1 MPPPSISYQGSPQ
14 KKEKKNLVD
23 RIISGMSPGRRRTST
38 TLSLETKCPAAWES
52 DCDDTG
58 DDEEGSQY
66 AESMMSELKRPDT
79 EEELNRLFGMLLA
92 DSNLQND
99 ERMWKMNGDAKWR
112 LVQAK
117 ARALQETSSCHPST
131 VIRRLTKASERL
143 AASADEEGIVDLR
156 LLDGKVLDEI
166 RVSFRSAS
174 ISWLE
179 SFAEAGGCQ
188 VLANLLR
195 LVLPAHHL
203 GEQHHNRG
211 QAVIHLIEAVHAFAN
226 SKFGLDALVW
236 QEGLL
241 PAVIGYLGSG
251 VPRIRQCVIGM
262 LTSIAYMDSG
272 DGAVGRLL
280 EAFTA
285 WRDSEDDDEH
295 GRFLPFTRL
304 LARHSRLAIRH
315 QKPDSLKFI
324 VQSQCDYDQILCF
337 VGRLPDLHQ
346 LSAGGPGR

>member
-1 MPPPSISYQGSPQ
+1 MSSSISYQGSPQ
-14 KKEKKNLVD
+14 KKEKKNLVG

-58 DDEEGSQY
+58 DDEDGSQY
-66 AESMMSELKRPDT
+66 AESTMSELKRPDT

-117 ARALQETSSCHPST
+117 ARALQETTSCHPST

-143 AASADEEGIVDLR
+143 ASSADHDDEGIVDLR
-156 LLDGKVLDEI
+156 LLDGRVLDEI

-188 VLANLLR
+188 VLAGLLR
-195 LVLPAHHL
+195 LVLPAHHTNH
-203 GEQHHNRG
+203 QNTNNH
-211 QAVIHLIEAVHAFAN
+211 VVTHLIEAVHAFAN

-251 VPRIRQCVIGM
+251 EARIRQCVIGM
-262 LTSIAYMDSG
+262 LTSIAYLDSG
-272 DGAVGRLL
+272 DGAIGRLL
-280 EAFTA
+280 EAFDA
-285 WRDSEDDDEH
+285 WRDIDDEDEH
-295 GRFLPFTRL
+295 RRFLPFTRL
-304 LARHSRLAIRH
+304 LTKHCRLAIRH
-315 QKPDSLKFI
+315 QKPDSIKFI
-324 VQSQCDYDQILCF
+324 VQ
-337 VGRLPDLHQ
+337 
-346 LSAGGPGR
+346 